1 MTGKAG
7 KIGLGMLGVM
17 LVLAMVGPAL
27 ADEAKKEPVDRTG
40 AAAVEAAGG
49 DLNLALV
56 NEYKAIAEAVEAY
69 IDGGRQGSG
78 EVMKKAFHPG
88 ANVYGFV
95 DGQLVGGP
103 IQKLYDLVDSRP
115 PAGEIPYKIARLE
128 AMEDVA
134 MVRVDIDNWNGAKY
148 CDMFTL
154 VKVDGQWKITSK
166 VSHKF

>member
-1 MTGKAG
+1 MVVKAG
-7 KIGLGMLGVM
+7 KIGLGTVWAI
-17 LVLAMVGPAL
+17 LVLAMAGTIFAG
-27 ADEAKKEPVDRTG
+27 EAETKRVDRTG
-40 AAAVEAAGG
+40 TAAVEAAGG
-49 DLNLALV
+49 DLNQALV
-56 NEYKAIAEAVEAY
+56 NEYKAIAEVVDTY

-78 EVMKKAFHPG
+78 EIMKKAFHPG

-115 PAGEIPYKIARLE
+115 PTGDIPYKIVRLE

-154 VKVDGQWKITSK
+154 VKANGQWKITSK
-166 VSHKF
+166 VSYKF